1 MITDQ
6 QGTTQDQQRMMTVR
20 DVTFDLLR
28 AYWLT

>member
-6 QGTTQDQQRMMTVR
+6 QRTTPDQQRTMTVR

-28 AYWLT
+28 AYG